1 MPVGGFFYYVLYR
14 YMIFF
19 LMLFKERERE
29 RDKKHAVP
37 AGTFQVST
45 SNSSWSFL
53 VFRYSSAL
61 KHPWYTCKTV
71 HLSSVIFTRGGG
83 GEKSLLSAAF
93 LSSDFFGGGA

>member
-1 MPVGGFFYYVLYR
+1 MPVGGFFYYFLYR

-19 LMLFKERERE
+19 FMLFKYSYIY
-29 RDKKHAVP
+29 KKQAVP

-61 KHPWYTCKTV
+61 KHPWHTCKTL
-71 HLSSVIFTRGGG
+71 HLSSVIFAQG
-83 GEKSLLSAAF
+83 KKKKIPFHLLHF
-93 LSSDFFGGGA
+93 